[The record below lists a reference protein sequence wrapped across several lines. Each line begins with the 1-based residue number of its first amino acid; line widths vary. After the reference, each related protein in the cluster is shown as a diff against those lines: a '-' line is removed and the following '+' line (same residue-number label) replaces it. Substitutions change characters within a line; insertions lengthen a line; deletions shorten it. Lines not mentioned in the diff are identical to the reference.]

1 MAGAILTAFLFACLP
16 NEAAS
21 FSVAPMRSALTPLK
35 PHASHL
41 QSRMR
46 SSDGDDGVDNEPSPH
61 SSIGET
67 RRSILHHGSLLAASI
82 VTTTAIAA
90 TTTVAFPQRANAA
103 LGTLPELSDANAIVQ
118 SLTIDVTDKDQYAQT
133 LQFFL
138 DGFDG
143 MKVLRERTGGGGGAV
158 KDTWLGQFFL
168 DGFDGMKVL
177 RERTGGG
184 GGAVK
189 DTWLGFGPETL
200 SIPPT
205 FELPVSSL
213 SQYGGHAAIHVR
225 YDPKSTAILYKPSS
239 GEFNNE
245 PAPGDN
251 VAYLQIGVSQYRI
264 SQMVKNGGNVLD
276 AYGWVNVVS
285 PAGLP
290 IRAIVG
296 VSPDPI
302 MFLAVTCADVKKS
315 EEFYAK
321 LGFARQE
328 YPYCRLNQG
337 QGQFEPPQPDK
348 SVYVAPS
355 ANSMGILLLKNEKRG
370 RSKTVAPNPVL
381 RSLNVVFAPPEG
393 GDDGDSDN
401 TPSLD
406 PQVVDPSSIPISFI
420 SQDYFETEI
429 KTTAI
434 QSS

>member
-1 MAGAILTAFLFACLP
+1 MARATLAAFLFACLP

-21 FSVAPMRSALTPLK
+21 FSVAPVRSALTPLK
-35 PHASHL
+35 PHAPHL
-41 QSRMR
+41 QSRIR
-46 SSDGDDGVDNEPSPH
+46 TSDGDDGIDDNELLPS

-67 RRSILHHGSLLAASI
+67 RRSILHQGGLLATSI

-103 LGTLPELSDANAIVQ
+103 LGTLPEFSDANAIVQ

-133 LQFFL
+133 IQFFL

-143 MKVLRERTGGGGGAV
+143 MKVLRERTRGGGA
-158 KDTWLGQFFL
+158 
-168 DGFDGMKVL
+168 
-177 RERTGGG
+177 
-184 GGAVK
+184 AVK

-205 FELPVSSL
+205 FELPVSSF

-251 VAYLQIGVSQYRI
+251 VAYLQIGVAQYRI

-296 VSPDPI
+296 VSPDPM
-302 MFLAVTCADVKKS
+302 MFLAVNCADVKKS

-321 LGFARQE
+321 LGFVRQV
-328 YPYCRLNQG
+328 
-337 QGQFEPPQPDK
+337 
-348 SVYVAPS
+348 SV
-355 ANSMGILLLKNEKRG
+355 
-370 RSKTVAPNPVL
+370 
-381 RSLNVVFAPPEG
+381 
-393 GDDGDSDN
+393 
-401 TPSLD
+401 LD
-406 PQVVDPSSIPISFI
+406 ERV
-420 SQDYFETEI
+420 
-429 KTTAI
+429 
-434 QSS
+434 

>member
-1 MAGAILTAFLFACLP
+1 MARATLAAFLFACLP

-21 FSVAPMRSALTPLK
+21 FSVAPVRSALTPLK
-35 PHASHL
+35 PHAPHL
-41 QSRMR
+41 QSRIR
-46 SSDGDDGVDNEPSPH
+46 TSDGDDGIDDNELLPS

-67 RRSILHHGSLLAASI
+67 RRSILHQGGLLATSI

-103 LGTLPELSDANAIVQ
+103 LGTLPEFSDANAIVQ

-133 LQFFL
+133 IQFFL

-143 MKVLRERTGGGGGAV
+143 MKVLRERTRGGGA
-158 KDTWLGQFFL
+158 
-168 DGFDGMKVL
+168 
-177 RERTGGG
+177 
-184 GGAVK
+184 AVK

-205 FELPVSSL
+205 FELPVSSF

-251 VAYLQIGVSQYRI
+251 VAYLQIGVAQYRI

-296 VSPDPI
+296 VSPDPM
-302 MFLAVTCADVKKS
+302 MFLAVNCADVKKS

-321 LGFARQE
+321 LGFVRQE

-381 RSLNVVFAPPEG
+381 RSLNVVYAPPEG
-393 GDDGDSDN
+393 GDAGDGDS
-401 TPSLD
+401 TSSLD

-420 SQDYFETEI
+420 SQDYLETEI